1 MEMATGML
9 ASSPPVGS
17 TMVRVPTPRK
27 LCRRSHTPIPRV
39 GKDTARRYLPAREMS
54 MDAEYYESEDDSD
67 VESLVDRERA
77 VSKIR
82 SMSECA
88 MERMEV

>member
-1 MEMATGML
+1 MSYQTGM
-9 ASSPPVGS
+9 A
-17 TMVRVPTPRK
+17 
-27 LCRRSHTPIPRV
+27 
-39 GKDTARRYLPAREMS
+39 PARAM
-54 MDAEYYESEDDSD
+54 EDDSD